1 MEGDMNHLA
10 TTRLSSKGQII
21 IPEEIRN
28 QLKLHPGDQFIV
40 IAEKD
45 VVILKTI
52 SLPNRDEFSELIAKA
67 RDTAKKTGLK
77 EKDVQKAI
85 QDARKK

>member
-1 MEGDMNHLA
+1 MNHLS
-10 TTRLSSKGQII
+10 TTKLSSKGQIV

-52 SLPNRDEFSELIAKA
+52 SLPNRDEFSELVAKA
-67 RDTAKKTGLK
+67 RDTAKKAGLK

-85 QDARKK
+85 QEARKK